1 MIGVYDYTV
10 ILTYLSVISGVSGIM
25 VCLNGVGHPFYGTFF
40 LLLSGLCDTFDGRV
54 ARSKRGRTDRQKS
67 FGVQI
72 DSLADLISFGVLP
85 PCIGLG
91 MVRTSDRLTTVPN
104 LHVDQ
109 PGEKRVIYPL
119 FLIMIIMVYVLAA
132 LIRLSYFNVLEEEK
146 KKLASPAMSGYIGL
160 PVTSAALIFPTVML
174 FQFLTKADLTL
185 LYFGVMLLTSLLF
198 VSRIKVP
205 KPNLRVIILLI
216 GIGAVE
222 FVAFVLIKYYL
233 HIQNIIVQF

>member
-1 MIGVYDYTV
+1 
-10 ILTYLSVISGVSGIM
+10 
-25 VCLNGVGHPFYGTFF
+25 
-40 LLLSGLCDTFDGRV
+40 
-54 ARSKRGRTDRQKS
+54 
-67 FGVQI
+67 
-72 DSLADLISFGVLP
+72 
-85 PCIGLG
+85 
-91 MVRTSDRLTTVPN
+91 
-104 LHVDQ
+104 
-109 PGEKRVIYPL
+109 
-119 FLIMIIMVYVLAA
+119 MIIMVYVLAA
-132 LIRLSYFNVLEEEK
+132 LIRLAYFNVLEEEK